1 MNLANHY
8 TVNIIFKRTQMEKLL
23 EVNTLNEQLFF
34 RFNYTVQIKA
44 TKNG

>member
-1 MNLANHY
+1 MNLENCY
-8 TVNIIFKRTQMEKLL
+8 TVNIIFKRTQMKKLF
-23 EVNTLNEQLFF
+23 EVSTLNEQLFF